1 MTGAG
6 ANASAAA
13 MAIAATPEYKA
24 FLFLIFQLLQ

>member
-13 MAIAATPEYKA
+13 IAIAAAPEYKA